1 MSVGKQ
7 APGSPLAVISNT
19 VRDVCT
25 ADWYRH
31 HTKMTMICT
40 TCSAVLHKRYCADA
54 QKIIQ
59 RLLYSFA
66 KFFVF
71 FSLFQGVLSRAQ
83 NKEAVCL

>member
-7 APGSPLAVISNT
+7 PPGSPLAVISNT

-40 TCSAVLHKRYCADA
+40 TCSAVLHKKILCRCA
-54 QKIIQ
+54 KIIQ
-59 RLLYSFA
+59 RLLHVFA
-66 KFFVF
+66 KFFLF